1 SVMTQ
6 ARPAR
11 CSGPSAPAWGAA
23 WVYARL
29 PTKAADDPPVE
40 ATQLPVDDLLR
51 FFEAGP
57 DAPLFAL
64 LGRPV
69 AHSISP
75 RLHGGWMRRAGRA
88 GLYLPLEIGTA
99 DELAVVVRRLP
110 ALGFRGANV
119 THPWKEA
126 ALGIAVRA
134 TASARECGVANCL
147 TFDADGPS
155 ADNTDVAAAEQRLGE
170 LRDVGHGPGGT
181 VVVLGSGGAARASVV
196 AARRIGARPVVY
208 GRNPAAVDRIVRE
221 LGAERG
227 DLSAPR
233 PAPLVVHATSVGRE
247 PADRLAVP
255 LSALLAPGG
264 YLLDWVYG
272 APDGEVAR
280 AAARAGAGY
289 EGGERLLALQAARS
303 YERWWGAPPPAEG
316 AGSHPAEVACA
327 A

>member
-1 SVMTQ
+1 MTTG
-6 ARPAR
+6 P
-11 CSGPSAPAWGAA
+11 SGPLLRALGARLGAA

-134 TASARECGVANCL
+134 TASAR
-147 TFDADGPS
+147 DAG
-155 ADNTDVAAAEQRLGE
+155 
-170 LRDVGHGPGGT
+170 
-181 VVVLGSGGAARASVV
+181 
-196 AARRIGARPVVY
+196 
-208 GRNPAAVDRIVRE
+208 RE
-221 LGAERG
+221 LPDVRRRRTVGGQHRRG
-227 DLSAPR
+227 C
-233 PAPLVVHATSVGRE
+233 G
-247 PADRLAVP
+247 
-255 LSALLAPGG
+255 
-264 YLLDWVYG
+264 
-272 APDGEVAR
+272 
-280 AAARAGAGY
+280 
-289 EGGERLLALQAARS
+289 
-303 YERWWGAPPPAEG
+303 
-316 AGSHPAEVACA
+316 
-327 A
+327 